1 MAASKK
7 RFKSKAIPDGKQKE
21 IQSGKHI
28 VQSSNPEQFY
38 PEKPTWSFASA
49 DLEMWAFSHDHIQ
62 DRFWSEI
69 LPYFQSLEKQTWN
82 EILLANKKNNHSLN
96 LDDLN
101 KVAQDRLVELKIEA
115 ESLISLRLSGKHRI
129 YGFRNGRVFNI
140 LWYDD
145 DHGDNDTCVC
155 RSRKKHT

>member
-1 MAASKK
+1 M
-7 RFKSKAIPDGKQKE
+7 
-21 IQSGKHI
+21 
-28 VQSSNPEQFY
+28 
-38 PEKPTWSFASA
+38 
-49 DLEMWAFSHDHIQ
+49 
-62 DRFWSEI
+62 
-69 LPYFQSLEKQTWN
+69 PYFQSLEKQTWN
-82 EILLANKKNNHSLN
+82 EILLVNKKNNHSLN